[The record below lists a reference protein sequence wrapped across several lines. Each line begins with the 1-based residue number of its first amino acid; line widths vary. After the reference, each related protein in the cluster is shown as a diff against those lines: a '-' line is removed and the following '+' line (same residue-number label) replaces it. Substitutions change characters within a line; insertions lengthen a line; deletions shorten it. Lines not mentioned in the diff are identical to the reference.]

1 MTLLFKCWIRDIVF
15 RGKQTTLVT
24 LMLNSWGSGW
34 LRELHPPPPPKK
46 IKTLKGSSL
55 LERYFLNSGKKHK
68 WNKSKKIFHC
78 PGLLVVQL
86 KTKNKKLAAA
96 VYLFKVQ
103 NLEAFEKRA
112 FARNGENV
120 LFLPDL
126 KPGAPFSSLLINIL
140 VAFFSPKN
148 VCIKNLLRQIFFL
161 LNDFLNRTWELICC
175 LSVTCYRDIFKPNFF
190 LKLSNHP
197 LLALNCTALDP
208 SPFFCFKLSD
218 NDFSLLKSS

>member
-1 MTLLFKCWIRDIVF
+1 MEQIQKNF
-15 RGKQTTLVT
+15 
-24 LMLNSWGSGW
+24 
-34 LRELHPPPPPKK
+34 
-46 IKTLKGSSL
+46 SL
-55 LERYFLNSGKKHK
+55 SRPF
-68 WNKSKKIFHC
+68 I
-78 PGLLVVQL
+78 VQL
-86 KTKNKKLAAA
+86 KAKNKKLAAA